1 MGSFIRRRRHRL
13 QLLLLPSLLCTYELL
28 FPFYSRACG
37 HFFCDDEISSKFFS
51 SSVQKYIYLGMH
63 IFYFPVLRIVHA
75 GINTHNTNMTC
86 FLSFSSLK
94 LFNSSNNLL
103 SSLVRRT
110 HAHWSPF
117 LFIPFFP

>member
-1 MGSFIRRRRHRL
+1 MGSFIRRRPRL

-51 SSVQKYIYLGMH
+51 FSVQKYIYLGMH

-75 GINTHNTNMTC
+75 GINIHTHTQHKHDL
-86 FLSFSSLK
+86 FSFS
-94 LFNSSNNLL
+94 LL
-103 SSLVRRT
+103 SS
-110 HAHWSPF
+110 F
-117 LFIPFFP
+117 